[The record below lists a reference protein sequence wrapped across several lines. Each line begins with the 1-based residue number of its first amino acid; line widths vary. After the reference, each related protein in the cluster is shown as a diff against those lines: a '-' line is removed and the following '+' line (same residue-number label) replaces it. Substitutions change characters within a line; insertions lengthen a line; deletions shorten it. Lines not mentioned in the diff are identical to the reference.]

1 MDNSAEQVTQGL
13 NPATLRAPMSR
24 LPALT
29 RPTRLTLL
37 VVLVLAAAGVGWAVW
52 QKPWRTR
59 ASDPVLD
66 SPTLALEFLQAKVL
80 YFNGPARQWVI
91 SQRPSLIDDEVR
103 DEGSDRSRGMSQAV
117 QNPKLFRQLDRKY
130 RFDALLLV
138 GDPSQYTPLLD
149 HLRQTHD
156 WTLRYADHTSLV
168 FRRDAGKTWDLDALA
183 PVRARIA
190 SKPPE
195 VRATVLA
202 LTATRVNA
210 AGFPKQAKLLLDEAS
225 SLAPRV
231 PEVANAFAVYYL
243 ALGKFREAA
252 PQVNRALDADP
263 YFLPALATKAQLY
276 YGTKRYSE
284 AYDLSKQV
292 IERLP
297 ENPVLLFYH
306 AKIAHE
312 AHAYQAEIDVM
323 EKLIHLADADGRPLG
338 GYQLYLGQ
346 AYASAGDAKHSID
359 AFMAALS
366 DPELPSDQREFARD
380 NIVRI
385 KKRSGQ

>member
-1 MDNSAEQVTQGL
+1 MPRLAAFSR
-13 NPATLRAPMSR
+13 PAR
-24 LPALT
+24 LA
-29 RPTRLTLL
+29 LL
-37 VVLVLAAAGVGWAVW
+37 VLLVLAAAGVGWAIW

-59 ASDPVLD
+59 ASDPILD
-66 SPTLALEFLQAKVL
+66 SPSLALEFLNAKVL
-80 YFNGPARQWVI
+80 YFNGPAREWLI
-91 SQRPSLIDDEVR
+91 RQRPGVLDDESR
-103 DEGSDRSRGMSQAV
+103 DEGSDRSRGMTQAA

-149 HLRQTHD
+149 HLKETRD

-168 FRRDAGKTWDLDALA
+168 FRRDEGKIWDLDAFA
-183 PVRARIA
+183 PVRTRIA
-190 SKPPE
+190 GKSPE

-210 AGFPKQAKLLLDEAS
+210 AGFPKQAKQLLDEAS
-225 SLAPRV
+225 GLAPRV
-231 PEVANAFAVYYL
+231 PDVANAFAVYYL
-243 ALGKFREAA
+243 TRGQFREAA
-252 PQVNRALDADP
+252 PQVNRALAADP
-263 YFLPALATKAQLY
+263 AFLPALATKAQLY

-284 AYDLSKQV
+284 AYELSKQV

-323 EKLIHLADADGRPLG
+323 EKLIRLADNDGHPLG

-366 DPELPSDQREFARD
+366 DPDLPSDQREFARD